1 MVALSLVHYIYIAF
15 ILLILITMCFK
26 KDITLPC
33 LFGIFFIGI
42 VKSKNFI
49 SSIEI
54 LYRAIIVS
62 SKEFIEIIIIVSLIN
77 AMTSS
82 LKDLQAD
89 RVMIKPLEKFIKNK
103 ESAFFILGFTM
114 LITSWLVWPTP
125 AVAFIG
131 SILVPAAV
139 KAGLSPLWCAAAIA
153 LFGNGAALSSD
164 FFIQAGPSIT
174 AKALGLASP
183 YSIIK
188 SCIPIWAVMSS
199 VTILTSYFLLKADKK
214 IFKDSGFNE
223 LSTYVNQGSKVRFV
237 AYFVQIMFVIDII
250 VMYIYKLKGS
260 ESTALI
266 GGTSIIVMTISSII
280 NFKIKG
286 ALGEITSYI
295 RNGFMFGMKAFAP
308 IIVIG
313 AFFFLGNKSTAA
325 LIFSDDSPNILSDLG
340 MFISEVLPVNKASV
354 VIMESFISALMG
366 VGGSGFAGL
375 PLIGTLASVFSN
387 NLNISGE
394 KLAALGQIITI
405 WVGGGTII
413 PWSVVPI
420 AAVCNAEPVDIVKKN
435 ILPVMTGILFTVI
448 LTLFII

>member
-1 MVALSLVHYIYIAF
+1 MVVLSLVHYIYFAF
-15 ILLILITMCFK
+15 ILLILIIMCLK

-33 LFGIFFIGI
+33 LLGIFLIGI
-42 VKSKNFI
+42 AESKNFI
-49 SSIEI
+49 SSIQI
-54 LYRAIIVS
+54 LYKAIIVS
-62 SKEFIEIIIIVSLIN
+62 SKEFIEIIIIISLIS
-77 AMTSS
+77 AMTNS
-82 LKDLQAD
+82 LRDLQAD
-89 RVMIKPLEKFIKNK
+89 KVMIKPLERFIKNK
-103 ESAFFILGFTM
+103 ESAFFMLGFTM
-114 LITSWLVWPTP
+114 LITSWLIWPTP

-131 SILVPAAV
+131 SIMVPAAV
-139 KAGLSPLWCAAAIA
+139 KAGLSPLWCAVAID

-174 AKALGLASP
+174 AKALGLTSP
-183 YSIIK
+183 YPIIK
-188 SCIPIWAVMSS
+188 SCIPLWAVMSS
-199 VTILTSYFLLKADKK
+199 ITILTSYLLFKADTK
-214 IFKDSGFNE
+214 IVKNPEVHSI
-223 LSTYVNQGSKVRFV
+223 STNVKVSSKVRFIG
-237 AYFVQIMFVIDII
+237 YFVTTMFVIDII
-250 VMYIYKLKGS
+250 IMYKYKLRGS

-266 GGTSIIVMTISSII
+266 GGTSIIIMIISSII
-280 NFKIKG
+280 RFKIKG

-325 LIFSDDSPNILSDLG
+325 LIFNQGSPSILSDLG
-340 MFISEVLPVNKASV
+340 MFISQSIPVNKTSV
-354 VIMESFISALMG
+354 VIMESSISALMG

-420 AAVCNAEPVDIVKKN
+420 AAVCNADPMDIVKKN
-435 ILPVMTGILFTVI
+435 IIPVIAGIFFTVI

>member
-1 MVALSLVHYIYIAF
+1 MVTLSLLHYIYVIF
-15 ILLILITMCFK
+15 ILLILITMCSK

-33 LFGIFFIGI
+33 LLGIFLIGI
-42 VKSKNFI
+42 VKFRNFI

-62 SKEFIEIIIIVSLIN
+62 SKEFIEIIIIVSLIS
-77 AMTSS
+77 AMTNS
-82 LKDLQAD
+82 LRDLQAD
-89 RVMIKPLEKFIKNK
+89 KIMIKPLEKFIKNK
-103 ESAFFILGFTM
+103 ESAFFMLGFTM

-139 KAGLSPLWCAAAIA
+139 NAGLSPLWCAVAID

-164 FFIQAGPSIT
+164 FFIQAGPSLT
-174 AKALGLASP
+174 AKALGLNSP

-188 SCIPIWAVMSS
+188 SCIPLWAVMSS
-199 VTILTSYFLLKADKK
+199 VTILTSYVLLKSDKK
-214 IFKDSGFNE
+214 VFRDAGLNT
-223 LSTYVNQGSKVRFV
+223 LSSKVKVSSKVRFI
-237 AYFVQIMFVIDII
+237 AYFVPVMFIIDII
-250 VMYIYKLKGS
+250 IMYLYKLRSS

-266 GGTSIIVMTISSII
+266 GGTSIIITIISSII
-280 NFKIKG
+280 SFKIKG

-313 AFFFLGNKSTAA
+313 AFFFLGNQNTAA
-325 LIFSDDSPNILSDLG
+325 LIFNENSPSILSDLG
-340 MFISEVLPVNKASV
+340 MFISESIPLNKTSV
-354 VIMESFISALMG
+354 IIMQSSISALMG

-387 NLNISGE
+387 NINISSE

-420 AAVCNAEPVDIVKKN
+420 AAVCNVEPIDIAKRN
-435 ILPVMTGILFTVI
+435 ILPVITGILFTVI
-448 LTLFII
+448 LALFII